1 MAADLQRLQ
10 HAEALAKLS
19 PAGKAAG
26 DRAAWARWLE
36 RYGARLQR
44 EARAGADAAARSDA
58 MRAANPKF
66 ILRNWVAQ
74 QAIEKAE
81 AGDYSEA
88 RAHQAHTVSR
98 QQWNA
103 GCKLN
108 HAS

>member
-10 HAEALAKLS
+10 RAEALANLS
-19 PAGKAAG
+19 PAGKAAA
-26 DRAAWARWLE
+26 DRAAWGRWLE

-44 EARAGADAAARSDA
+44 EARAGGDAAARVNA

-81 AGDYSEA
+81 KGDYSE
-88 RAHQAHTVSR
+88 V
-98 QQWNA
+98 
-103 GCKLN
+103 
-108 HAS
+108 HAEP